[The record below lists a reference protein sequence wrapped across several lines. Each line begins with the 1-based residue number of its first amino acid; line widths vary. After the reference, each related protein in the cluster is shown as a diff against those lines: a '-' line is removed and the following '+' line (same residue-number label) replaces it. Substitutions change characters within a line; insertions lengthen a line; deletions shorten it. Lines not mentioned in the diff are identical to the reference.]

1 MEAFK
6 FMPLSIPWWN
16 LITNWDF
23 MDRWNMFRRV
33 SGPGIKWLF
42 VEGKKARSLPQ
53 KVLFTKARE
62 NYGAQISF
70 HLAFRYRKS

>member
-1 MEAFK
+1 
-6 FMPLSIPWWN
+6 
-16 LITNWDF
+16 
-23 MDRWNMFRRV
+23 MFRRV